1 MLEKNGAAT
10 RSRTRDGG
18 QVVRGVAQHQHAIQ
32 DAGSPLPLA
41 ASRHVQLWYLFKAM
55 RPRQWTKNLLVFAGV
70 VFAQRA
76 LDFAALGRAA
86 GAFVVFCLLSSMIY
100 LINDLS
106 DLESDRQH
114 PTKRY
119 RPLASGQLRVLVA
132 LVGIGALAA
141 LAVMLTVLLAVWPAA
156 AGPGQSLHLTLSPFR
171 LTVAASPPSPPDT
184 QYGVL
189 GNLGGG
195 RWLFAIVAASFVV
208 LNLAYTFRLKHVVIL
223 DVFGIAAGY
232 VVRAMAGAVV
242 IPVPISP
249 WLYLCAIFLSLFLAL
264 GKRRQELLLLEADAG
279 LHRRVLLD
287 YSPQLLDQM
296 ILIVTSATVMSY
308 SLYTFQST
316 TGNHRLM
323 VTIPFVLYGIFRY
336 LYLIYNKMEGGSP
349 EEILLRDKHILGAV
363 ALCVL
368 SMLALLYLSF

>member
-1 MLEKNGAAT
+1 MLEKNGEAEQ
-10 RSRTRDGG
+10 SGTRDWGLM
-18 QVVRGVAQHQHAIQ
+18 VRSVAQNQRAIQ
-32 DAGSPLPLA
+32 GTDSPPPLA
-41 ASRHVQLWYLFKAM
+41 APRHLPLWYLFKAM

-114 PTKRY
+114 PTKQY
-119 RPLASGQLRVLVA
+119 RPLASGQLQVPVA
-132 LVGIGALAA
+132 LIGVGLLAA
-141 LAVMLTVLLAVWPAA
+141 LAVMLTVLLAAWPAA
-156 AGPGQSLHLTLSPFR
+156 AGPGQSLHLTLSPLR

-223 DVFGIAAGY
+223 DVFCIAAGY

-349 EEILLRDKHILGAV
+349 EEILLRDKHVLSAV